1 MSRRRFSELFCCGCI
16 LFASLFLLPS
26 FSANAAPQAPNYH
39 VVRTVH
45 LGGPGRW
52 DYLTVD
58 PNAHRIYISRSTHV
72 MVLDERSLK
81 VIGDIPNTKG
91 VHGIA
96 LAPEL
101 GKGFTSDGGAAMV
114 TVFDIKT
121 LKPLST
127 IKTTGKDPDSILYD
141 PETKRVFTMNG
152 DSDNSTAID
161 ARTGKVVGTV
171 ALGGSPETPVLDGK
185 GNVFVNI
192 SNKNSLL
199 EFNARTLHVEHIW
212 SVAPCVRPA
221 GIAMD
226 TATRR
231 IFIGCSDSNSMTIVN
246 ADTGK
251 VITVIPIKK
260 DTDASR
266 FDPATR
272 LAFASCQHGWLSI
285 IHEDSPNHFH
295 LVANVKTKDG
305 ARTMGIDLKTHHVF
319 VVTSDLKP
327 APPPTKQNP
336 EPFPI
341 IVPGTFV
348 ILELAP

>member
-1 MSRRRFSELFCCGCI
+1 MLRRVFSELFCWAC
-16 LFASLFLLPS
+16 LLAASLILLPS
-26 FSANAAPQAPNYH
+26 ASADAAPLGSGYH

-58 PNAHRIYISRSTHV
+58 PDAHRIYISRSTHV
-72 MVLDERSLK
+72 MVLDEESLK
-81 VIGDIPNTKG
+81 IIGDIPDTRG

-101 GKGFTSDGGAAMV
+101 GKGFTSDGEAAAV
-114 TVFDIKT
+114 TIFDIKT
-121 LKPLST
+121 LKPIAT
-127 IKTTGKDPDSILYD
+127 VKTTGKDPDSILYD

-161 ARTGKVVGTV
+161 ARTGKVIGTV

-192 SNKNSLL
+192 SDKNSLL
-199 EFNARTLHVEHIW
+199 EFDAKTLAVKHTW
-212 SVAPCVRPA
+212 PVAPCVRPA

-251 VITVIPIKK
+251 VITALSIAE

-266 FDPATR
+266 FDPASR
-272 LAFASCQHGWLSI
+272 LAFASCEKGFLSI
-285 IHEDSPNHFH
+285 VHEDSPDAFK
-295 LVANVKTKDG
+295 VIANVKTKDG
-305 ARTMGIDLKTHHVF
+305 ARTMGLDLKTHHVF
-319 VVTSDLKP
+319 VVTADLKP

-336 EPFPI
+336 EPHRRV
-341 IVPGTFV
+341 VPGTFV